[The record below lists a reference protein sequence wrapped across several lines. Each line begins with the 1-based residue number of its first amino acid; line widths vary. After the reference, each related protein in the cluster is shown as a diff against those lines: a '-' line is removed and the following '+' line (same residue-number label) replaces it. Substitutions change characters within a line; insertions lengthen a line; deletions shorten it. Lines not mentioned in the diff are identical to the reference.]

1 MSGRASPAALV
12 LVHGGWFTGACWQ
25 PVLPHLSATCL
36 TPDLPGRAGRPADLT
51 TLSIGDLARAVADDI
66 KAAGLDHVVLVGHSL
81 AGVVIPQVAALLPD
95 RIRRLVFLSATVPRE
110 GTSALDG
117 FPLLIRAAMRR
128 RLRSGLSPRPARVLA
143 RWSYCRDLPPGTADH
158 VLSHLVDDAAGPL
171 LEPVSRAGLPPVPR
185 TYIRLSR
192 DRALPLAAQQRQ
204 ITHLGNADVVD
215 LDCGHLAMYE
225 QPARLA
231 SVLDLLTVRKERVHE

>member
-1 MSGRASPAALV
+1 MSGQGHAALV
-12 LVHGGWFTGACWQ
+12 LVHGGWLTGACWK
-25 PVLPHLSATCL
+25 PVLPHLSTTCL

-51 TLSIGDLARAVADDI
+51 TLTIGDLARAVADDI
-66 KAAGLDHVVLVGHSL
+66 DAAGLDHVVLVGHSL
-81 AGVVIPQVAALLPD
+81 AGVVIPQVASLLPH

-117 FPLLIRAAMRR
+117 FPPLIRAAMRR

-143 RWSYCRDLPPGTADH
+143 RWSP
-158 VLSHLVDDAAGPL
+158 SHLVEDAAGPL
-171 LEPVSRAGLPPVPR
+171 LEPVSRTGLPAVPR
-185 TYIRLSR
+185 TYIRLRR
-192 DRALPLAAQQRQ
+192 DRALPITAQQRQ
-204 ITHLGNADVVD
+204 ITHLGDTDITD

-231 SVLDLLTVRKERVHE
+231 SLLDHLTARKEPVHE